1 MRTLKFLLQKEFKQ
15 IVRNKAIL
23 RIIIIAP
30 ILQLLVLAFAVD
42 YEIKNIKLF
51 FVDQDKSHFSSLLYS
66 QFDGSEYFS
75 IQNYSNNQNDAKEAI
90 HNGDCDLALIIEPNF
105 EQQLYRDGTAAVQ
118 LIANAIDGTKA
129 GLSSSYAT
137 AIIRD
142 FNKTLIEQYGIR
154 GNLIPDPEFR
164 QIEPTYSYWYN
175 PDLNYQAFM
184 VPGILVLLVT
194 MIGTFMSSMNIVREK
209 ELGTIE
215 QINVTPIKKYYF
227 IIGKTLPF
235 WIIGL
240 LEFGFGLTIAKI
252 VFDIPMVG
260 SLFTLF
266 TFAGVYLFVVLGL
279 GLLVS
284 TMTDTQQQA
293 MFISWFFLVIFILL
307 GGLFTAIENMPLW
320 AQRVTFF
327 NPVRYFIEV
336 NRMVLLKGAG
346 IADITKHFIVM
357 AIFIIA
363 INSLAIF
370 RYRKVS

>member
-1 MRTLKFLLQKEFKQ
+1 MRTLRFLLQKEFKQ

-30 ILQLLVLAFAVD
+30 VLQLLVLAFAVD
-42 YEIKNIKLF
+42 YEIKNIKLY
-51 FVDQDKSHFSSLLYS
+51 FVDQDRSQFSSLLFS
-66 QFDGSEYFS
+66 KFNGSEYFT
-75 IQNYSNNQNDAKEAI
+75 IHEFSNNLNEAKEAI
-90 HNGDCDLALIIEPNF
+90 HRGQCDLVLNIEPHF
-105 EQQLYRDGTAAVQ
+105 ERSLYRDGTAGIQ

-129 GLSSSYAT
+129 GLSSSYAS

-142 FNKTLIEQYGIR
+142 FNKSLIEQYGIR
-154 GNLIPDPEFR
+154 GNLFMDPEFL
-164 QIEPTYSYWYN
+164 QINSTYSNWYN

-194 MIGTFMSSMNIVREK
+194 MIGAFMSSMNIVREK

-215 QINVTPIKKYYF
+215 QINVTPIRKHHF

-240 LEFGFGLTIAKI
+240 VEFGFGLILAKI

-260 SLFTLF
+260 NLFTLF
-266 TFAGVYLFVVLGL
+266 TFAGLYLFVVLGL
-279 GLLVS
+279 GLLIS
-284 TMTDTQQQA
+284 TITDTQQQA

-320 AQRVTFF
+320 AQKITLL

-346 IADITKHFIVM
+346 LTDISKHFFIM
-357 AIFIIA
+357 AIFIVV

-370 RYRKVS
+370 RYRKVT